1 MNPSDATIEI
11 DSRPSL
17 GELAR
22 PAWIQLRRLW
32 KPFVLIQLIG
42 LGVVIAYFNHA
53 GFARACDAAAGLK
66 AKVGWPFPMIVMPI
80 MAGVVP
86 EIFKFITGV
95 DRKLDRQRLRDV
107 LFNMGIFS
115 LAGLYIDLFY
125 RLLGGWLGDSREVGV
140 VALKV
145 GIDQLV
151 YTPLIGIPWI
161 VICYSL
167 REVRYSIRS
176 LMRRIGRDWYVR
188 EVVPVLIPCWGYWVP
203 MCVLMYLLPPS
214 LTFIYGA
221 LASAA
226 SATLLVAVAARGR
239 VRE

>member
-1 MNPSDATIEI
+1 MKQLQASAKH
-11 DSRPSL
+11 DSSPSL
-17 GELAR
+17 RELAR
-22 PAWIQLRRLW
+22 PAWIQLQRLW

-53 GFARACDAAAGLK
+53 GFARACDAAAALK
-66 AKVGWPFPMIVMPI
+66 TRVGWPFAMIVMPI
-80 MAGVVP
+80 MAGIVP
-86 EIFKFITGV
+86 ELFKFITGV
-95 DRKLDRQRLRDV
+95 DRKLDRRRVRDV
-107 LFNMGIFS
+107 LFNMAIFS

-125 RLLGGWLGDSREVGV
+125 RFLGGWLGDSRDVGV

-145 GIDQLV
+145 GIDQLI

-161 VICYSL
+161 VICYSF
-167 REVRYSIRS
+167 RAVRYSPGR
-176 LMRRIGRDWYVR
+176 LLGRIGWDWYLR
-188 EVVPVLIPCWGYWVP
+188 EVVPVLIPCWAYWMP
-203 MCVLMYLLPPS
+203 MCVLMYLMPPS

-239 VRE
+239 ERT